1 MLNAKGNPDDR
12 HETGQRAAEVTQGQP
27 PVGYEK
33 PDHVSHHSQW
43 ARSKVTFSP
52 QLTTVDGS
60 RTKRPE
66 GEATDHPAR
75 PCPRQSN
82 YRDRADQR
90 CQPSGKSHGQSTEEN
105 PEQIERHRDHV
116 SIVTAHPFRVR

>member
-1 MLNAKGNPDDR
+1 MASVPN
-12 HETGQRAAEVTQGQP
+12 GQREKQPITQQDRAHG
-27 PVGYEK
+27 
-33 PDHVSHHSQW
+33 
-43 ARSKVTFSP
+43 F
-52 QLTTVDGS
+52 
-60 RTKRPE
+60 
-66 GEATDHPAR
+66 
-75 PCPRQSN
+75 N